1 MYHVDG
7 EHLLVG
13 TGSLTSNHPRPTQVP
28 YTNTVFLAW
37 RSMEGGRREGGGG
50 YKRGGEGGAEEGEW
64 EEGER
69 DREGGQKRRGREEE
83 KRKGRGKEEGEKGQ
97 RSINSYVTVLFNK
110 LLTKMMSVILYP
122 LPLHSPLSVQY
133 GHPPSAHLR
142 HHVGPCDPCTITSI
156 IMYQY

>member
-64 EEGER
+64 EEGVE
-69 DREGGQKRRGREEE
+69 EGGQDHQEREEE
-83 KRKGRGKEEGEKGQ
+83 EGVGGWEPWREMRWWCHQRGYILVNVGQ
-97 RSINSYVTVLFNK
+97 SF
-110 LLTKMMSVILYP
+110 
-122 LPLHSPLSVQY
+122 LP
-133 GHPPSAHLR
+133 
-142 HHVGPCDPCTITSI
+142 
-156 IMYQY
+156 